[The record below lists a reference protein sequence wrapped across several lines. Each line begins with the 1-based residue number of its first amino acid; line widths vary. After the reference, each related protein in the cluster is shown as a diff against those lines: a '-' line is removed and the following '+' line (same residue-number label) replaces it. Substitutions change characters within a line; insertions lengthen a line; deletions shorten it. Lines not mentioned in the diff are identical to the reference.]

1 MVPAQFRSTRL
12 KWGYLFFPPTILVTE
27 QEVIRSRRILF
38 ITRKSSI
45 RIQDIASMHMKNHK
59 FSSEILIKRLRGG
72 PPMVL
77 EAVRR
82 PDAHRIRELVEKI
95 LGV

>member
-27 QEVIRSRRILF
+27 QEVIRCRRFLF
-38 ITRKSSI
+38 ITRKSGI
-45 RIQDIASMHMKNHK
+45 RIQDIASMHLKNHK
-59 FSSEILIKRLRGG
+59 YSSELLIKRLRGG
-72 PPMVL
+72 PPLVL

-82 PDAHRIRELVEKI
+82 SDAHRIRELIEKN